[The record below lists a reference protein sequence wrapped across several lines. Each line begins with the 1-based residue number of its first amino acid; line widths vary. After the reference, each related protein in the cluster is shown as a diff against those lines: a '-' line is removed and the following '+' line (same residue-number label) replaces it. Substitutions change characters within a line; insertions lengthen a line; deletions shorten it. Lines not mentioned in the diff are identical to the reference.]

1 MNDDTSH
8 GVVSES
14 NAGRNSDYTDDIA
27 NEICSRIS
35 EGRSVHSICKD
46 KDMPSRPTFYK
57 WLADN
62 KSFLNKY
69 NAAVE
74 QRADY
79 HFDEMIDIADK
90 VEPESAEVAK
100 ARLQIDT
107 RKWIVARMRPRKYG
121 DNIQEDDGNNDNV
134 QPVQVTVNVRDARKP
149 DA

>member
-1 MNDDTSH
+1 MSNDTPHSA
-8 GVVSES
+8 VSKG
-14 NAGRNSDYTDDIA
+14 AGRNSDYTDDIA

>member
-1 MNDDTSH
+1 MKDDMLDS
-8 GVVSES
+8 VVSKG
-14 NAGRNSDYTDDIA
+14 AGRNSDYTDDIA

-62 KSFLNKY
+62 ESFLNKY

>member
-1 MNDDTSH
+1 MKDDALDS
-8 GVVSES
+8 VVIKG
-14 NAGRNSDYTDDIA
+14 AGRNSDYTDDIA

-62 KSFLNKY
+62 ESFLNKY

-121 DNIQEDDGNNDNV
+121 DNIQEDDGSNDNV

>member
-1 MNDDTSH
+1 MTNEALDS
-8 GVVSES
+8 VVSKDL
-14 NAGRNSDYTDDIA
+14 GRPSDYTDDLA

-35 EGRSVHSICKD
+35 EGRSVNSICKD

-62 KSFLNKY
+62 DSFLNKY
-69 NAAVE
+69 NAATE

-121 DNIQEDDGNNDNV
+121 DNIQESDAEDNNA
-134 QPVQVTVNVRDARKP
+134 QPVTVNIEVKDARKP
-149 DA
+149 ES